1 MKKLQGVKAMS
12 KRILAVSLGLLL
24 SAMLSFGQTATGS
37 IGGTVTDANGSSV
50 PGSKMTAT
58 NAASGQKLETVSN
71 EFGIYAFPTVPTG
84 VYVVAVEKAGF
95 KKLNRQ
101 NIEIRIAQ
109 RLDLDLRLEVG
120 DVMQTVEVTGEAPL
134 LETTTSEKGQTF
146 SPKFMSNL
154 PLFTGA
160 IRSPRSFVTYMAG
173 VNAGAEVSISG
184 SGGRGQEVQID
195 GASLIIPES
204 GGAVFNMPSA
214 EMFSEFKLLTGAY
227 SSEYG
232 RFGGGVE
239 IYVTKSG
246 NNWYHGTS
254 FLNMRRDIWNANAWA
269 RNAAGLGKP
278 KERQNEIGGAAGG
291 PVFIPKVYDG
301 RNKSFFYF
309 TYTQRLLPASIGF
322 PLSTV
327 PTALMKQGDFSQL
340 GAQLIYDPATTSG
353 TTRTPFPGNRIPAA
367 RFSTVSKNLI
377 PLIPDPTRPALQGNY
392 DFVNTSVIEQKIWSL
407 KFDHAFTVGNRL
419 SFFMSKED
427 GGSQDIGNFAGPIGN
442 SLGVSKQKPQN
453 YRGNHD
459 LSISPTFLMH
469 TTFGYSTTRQ
479 LWDNPAQFGYASK
492 LGIPG
497 IPAQGD
503 ALPRI
508 NFTGQA
514 GLSPYGVQDG
524 KVANGG
530 QDNDT
535 WMTTQG
541 FNLIKGKHEI
551 KFGWDYRYLTTF
563 GFDLAGSNGQ
573 YFFNRTQTA
582 IPNSTSGSGHEF
594 ASLLLGGADTANRT
608 VLPVLLATIKY
619 RYLAGYFNDN
629 YRMTK
634 RLTLNLGMR
643 YEVPIGWHVGD
654 GTYTGINL
662 TKPNTA
668 AGGLPGALEFYG
680 SGPGRTNSLRPY
692 PTDFSNIGPRLGFA
706 YQAATKTVFRGG
718 WGIYYQ
724 TLGNGGCGCR
734 QGFASTN
741 TLTGNGVDPVLNW
754 DGGIP
759 VSPTYKP
766 APNLD
771 PTQSNFQGADYFGPH
786 YGKAPRVYNWSFTLQ
801 QEVHKFLFEIGYVA
815 NRGSGLNSTIQ
826 LNQLPTSELSKGSLL
841 TQPVTSAA
849 AIAANVKVPF
859 VGFGTRSV
867 AQSLRPFPQYTDVLS
882 RNSGDGKTWYD
893 SLQTK
898 VERRFGNLQLLATYT
913 WSKSL
918 GNNHWRQ
925 IFSQQFNIGA
935 QDAYNLDDMKS
946 FLPFDQPHVLN
957 VLWSYDLPFGK
968 GQRFMGSSNTIVNG
982 LVGGWTLSGAQRYY
996 SGNLIQLVTPGN
1008 PLAATLFSTTT
1019 KANLGSG
1026 PIRTGVGYD
1035 TLDPNNPN
1043 IRFFNAAA
1051 FTAAAPFTLGNA
1063 ALYYNDFRQPMIAFE
1078 NVSIIKKTTLF
1089 KNEKNPVVL
1098 NYRAD
1103 AFNLFNRT
1111 RFGGV
1116 NGTVGNA
1123 NFGRPTG
1130 PQVGARAITMGLRIE
1145 F

>member
-1 MKKLQGVKAMS
+1 MS
-12 KRILAVSLGLLL
+12 KRILAVSLGLFW
-24 SAMLSFGQTATGS
+24 SATLSFGQTATGS
-37 IGGTVTDANGSSV
+37 IGGSVADSNGGGV
-50 PGSKMTAT
+50 PGAKMTAT
-58 NAASGQKLETVSN
+58 NVASGQKLETVSN
-71 EFGIYAFPTVPTG
+71 EIGIYAFPTVPTG
-84 VYVVAVEKAGF
+84 VYTVVVEKAGF

-101 NIEIRIAQ
+101 NLEIRIAQ
-109 RLDLDLRLEVG
+109 RLDLDLKLEVG
-120 DVMQTVEVTGEAPL
+120 DVMQTVDVTAEAPL

-146 SPKFMSNL
+146 SPKFMNNL
-154 PLFTGA
+154 PLFTGG
-160 IRSPRSFVTYMAG
+160 IRNPRAFVSYMAG

-195 GASLIIPES
+195 GASAIIPES
-204 GGAVFNMPSA
+204 GGVVFNMPSA
-214 EMFSEFKLLTGAY
+214 EMFGEFKLLTGTY

-239 IYVTKSG
+239 MYVTKSG
-246 NNWYHGTS
+246 NNWYHGTA
-254 FLNMRRDIWNANAWA
+254 FLNMRRDIWNSNAWA
-269 RNAAGLGKP
+269 RKAQGLGKP
-278 KERQNEIGGAAGG
+278 KERQNEIGGAGGG
-291 PVFIPKVYDG
+291 PIFVPKIYDG
-301 RNKSFFYF
+301 RNKSFFYY
-309 TYTQRLLPASIGF
+309 TYSQRLLPADIGF

-353 TTRTPFPGNRIPAA
+353 ATRTPFPGNRIPAN

-377 PLIPDPTRPALQGNY
+377 PFIPDPTRSTLLGNY
-392 DFVNTSVIEQKIWSL
+392 DFVNTSAIEQYIWSL
-407 KFDHAFTVGNRL
+407 KFDHAFTPGNRL
-419 SFFMSKED
+419 SFFVSKED
-427 GGSQDIGNFAGPIGN
+427 GATLATTNFNGPIGN
-442 SLGVSKQKPQN
+442 GLGSAKQFPSN
-453 YRGNHD
+453 YRVNHD
-459 LSISPTFLMH
+459 LSIRPTLLLH

-479 LWDNPAQFGYASK
+479 GWDNPAQRGFGSK

-497 IPAQGD
+497 IPAEGD
-503 ALPRI
+503 ATPRI
-508 NFTGQA
+508 NFSGQA

-541 FNLIKGKHEI
+541 FNLIKGKHEM

-573 YFFNRTQTA
+573 YFFNRAQTA

-608 VLPVLLATIKY
+608 VLPVLFATVKY
-619 RYLAGYFNDN
+619 RYAAGYFNDN
-629 YRMTK
+629 YRLSK
-634 RLTLNLGMR
+634 KLTLNLGMR
-643 YEVPIGWHVGD
+643 YEVPIGFHIGD
-654 GTYTGINL
+654 GTYSGINL
-662 TKPNTA
+662 TKPNSA

-680 SGPGRTNSLRPY
+680 TGPGRANTLRPF

-706 YQAATKTVFRGG
+706 YQASSKTVIRGG

-734 QGFASTN
+734 QGFASSN
-741 TLTGNGVDPVLNW
+741 TLIGNGVDPVLNW

-759 VSPTYKP
+759 VSATYRP

-771 PTQSNFQGADYFGPH
+771 PTQSNFQGADYLGDHF
-786 YGKAPRVYNWSFTLQ
+786 GKAPRVYNWSFTIQ
-801 QEVHKFLFEIGYVA
+801 QEFKKFLFEIGYVA

-826 LNQLPTSELSKGSLL
+826 LNQLPTSELTKGSLL
-841 TQPVTSAA
+841 TQTVTSPAA
-849 AIAANVKVPF
+849 VAANVRVPF
-859 VGFGTRSV
+859 VGFGNRSV

-925 IFSQQFNIGA
+925 IFSQHFNIGA
-935 QDAYNLDDMKS
+935 QDAYNLNDMKS
-946 FLPFDQPHVLN
+946 FLPFDQPHVFNL
-957 VLWSYDLPFGK
+957 LWSYDLPFGNGK
-968 GQRFMGSSNTIVNG
+968 RFLGSSNRIVNG
-982 LVGGWTLSGAQRYY
+982 VVGGWILSGAQRYY

-1019 KANLGSG
+1019 KANVGSG
-1026 PIRTGVGYD
+1026 PIRTGVAYD
-1035 TLDPNNPN
+1035 TLDPNNPA

-1051 FTAAAPFTLGNA
+1051 FTTAAPFTLGNA
-1063 ALYYNDFRQPMIAFE
+1063 ALYHNDFRQPMIAFE
-1078 NVSIIKKTTLF
+1078 NISIIKKTTLF
-1089 KNEKNPVVL
+1089 KNDRNPVVL

-1116 NGTVGNA
+1116 NGVVGNA

-1130 PQVGARAITMGLRIE
+1130 PQVGARAITMGLRLE

>member
-1 MKKLQGVKAMS
+1 MS
-12 KRILAVSLGLLL
+12 KRILAVSLGLFL
-24 SAMLSFGQTATGS
+24 SATLSFGQTATGS
-37 IGGTVTDANGSSV
+37 IGGSVADSIGGGV
-50 PGSKMTAT
+50 PGAKMTAT
-58 NAASGQKLETVSN
+58 NVASGQKLETVSN
-71 EFGIYAFPTVPTG
+71 EIGIYAFPTVPTG
-84 VYVVAVEKAGF
+84 VYTVAVEKAGF

-101 NIEIRIAQ
+101 NLEIRIAQ
-109 RLDLDLRLEVG
+109 RLDLDLKLEVG
-120 DVMQTVEVTGEAPL
+120 DVMQTVDVTAEAPL

-146 SPKFMSNL
+146 SPKFMNNL
-154 PLFTGA
+154 PLFTGG
-160 IRSPRSFVTYMAG
+160 IRNPRAFVSYMAG

-195 GASLIIPES
+195 GASAIIPES
-204 GGAVFNMPSA
+204 GGVVFNMPSA
-214 EMFSEFKLLTGAY
+214 EMFGEFKLLTGTY

-239 IYVTKSG
+239 MYVTKSG
-246 NNWYHGTS
+246 NNWYHGTA
-254 FLNMRRDIWNANAWA
+254 FLNMRRDIWNSNAWA
-269 RNAAGLGKP
+269 RKAQGLGKP
-278 KERQNEIGGAAGG
+278 KERQNEIGGAGGG
-291 PVFIPKVYDG
+291 PIFVPKIYDG
-301 RNKSFFYF
+301 RNKSFFYY
-309 TYTQRLLPASIGF
+309 TYSQRLLPADIGF

-353 TTRTPFPGNRIPAA
+353 ATRTPFPGNRIPAN

-377 PLIPDPTRPALQGNY
+377 PFIPDPTRSTLQGNY
-392 DFVNTSVIEQKIWSL
+392 DFVNTSAIEQYIWSL
-407 KFDHAFTVGNRL
+407 KFDHAFTSGNRL
-419 SFFMSKED
+419 SFFVSKED
-427 GGSQDIGNFAGPIGN
+427 GATLATTNFNGPIGN
-442 SLGVSKQKPQN
+442 GLGSAKQFPSN
-453 YRGNHD
+453 YRVNHD
-459 LSISPTFLMH
+459 LSISPTLLLH

-479 LWDNPAQFGYASK
+479 GWDNPAQRGFGSK

-497 IPAQGD
+497 VPAEGD
-503 ALPRI
+503 ATPRI
-508 NFTGQA
+508 NFSGQA
-514 GLSPYGVQDG
+514 GLTPYGVQDG

-541 FNLIKGKHEI
+541 FNLIKGKHEM

-573 YFFNRTQTA
+573 YFFNRAQTA

-608 VLPVLLATIKY
+608 VLPVLFGTVKY
-619 RYLAGYFNDN
+619 RYAAGYFNDN
-629 YRMTK
+629 YRLTK
-634 RLTLNLGMR
+634 KLTLNLGMR
-643 YEVPIGWHVGD
+643 YEVPTGFHIGD
-654 GTYTGINL
+654 GTYAGINL
-662 TKPNTA
+662 TKPNSA

-680 SGPGRTNSLRPY
+680 SGPGRTNTLRPF

-706 YQAATKTVFRGG
+706 YQASSKTVIRGG

-734 QGFASTN
+734 QGFASSN
-741 TLTGNGVDPVLNW
+741 TLIGNGVDPVLNW

-771 PTQSNFQGADYFGPH
+771 PTQSNFQGADYLGDHF
-786 YGKAPRVYNWSFTLQ
+786 GKAPRVYNWSFTIQ
-801 QEVHKFLFEIGYVA
+801 QEFKKFLFEVGYIA

-826 LNQLPTSELSKGSLL
+826 LNQLPTSELTKGSLL
-841 TQPVTSAA
+841 TQTVTSPAA
-849 AIAANVKVPF
+849 VAANVRVPF
-859 VGFGTRSV
+859 VGFGNRSV

-925 IFSQQFNIGA
+925 IFSQHFNIGA
-935 QDAYNLDDMKS
+935 QDAYNLNDMKS
-946 FLPFDQPHVLN
+946 FLPFDQPHVFNL
-957 VLWSYDLPFGK
+957 LWSYDLPFGNGK
-968 GQRFMGSSNTIVNG
+968 RFMGSSNQIING
-982 LVGGWTLSGAQRYY
+982 VVGGWTLSGAQRYY

-1008 PLAATLFSTTT
+1008 PLAPTLFSTTT
-1019 KANLGSG
+1019 KANRGSG
-1026 PIRTGVGYD
+1026 PIRTGVAYD

-1043 IRFFNAAA
+1043 IRFFNTTA
-1051 FTAAAPFTLGNA
+1051 FTAAAPFTLGTA
-1063 ALYYNDFRQPMIAFE
+1063 ALYHNDFRQPMIAFE
-1078 NVSIIKKTTLF
+1078 NVSIIKRTTLF
-1089 KNEKNPVVL
+1089 KNERNPVVL

-1130 PQVGARAITMGLRIE
+1130 PQVGARAITMGLRLE